1 MTPIVQAEVPC
12 PFCGEVFTISIDTM
26 QGDCSTIEDCQV
38 CCRPIQLTIACE
50 PGEVLGVDVAQ
61 G

>member
-1 MTPIVQAEVPC
+1 MTPIVEAEVPC
-12 PFCGEVFTISIDTM
+12 PFCGEVFTISIDTT
-26 QGDCSTIEDCQV
+26 QGDYSTIEDCQV